1 VAACSDCGAENP
13 EGARFCNACG
23 NVLAQEVSERFRKTV
38 TILFSDVVDSTGL
51 GERLDPETLSRVLIE
66 YFEDVRPVVER
77 HGGTLAKFVGDAV
90 MAVYGLA
97 ELHEDDALRA
107 VRTAVEMRE
116 SLTRLNEGFEQRY
129 GVVLATR
136 TGINTGTVSVKG
148 LVPDRNFV
156 AGDTANTAARLQQA
170 AEPGEIVLSESAYRL
185 VRGSVEAEPVVPL
198 ELKGKQ
204 SPVAAYRLVGVFA
217 MAEPAP
223 RLDAPLV
230 GRQDMLAQ
238 LDWALERAVAERSC
252 RLVSVLGA
260 PGIGKSRLVH
270 EFLVRLG
277 EQATVLRGRCL
288 PYGEGITFWP
298 LAAMVK
304 QAAGIREGDGAE
316 DAVAKLT
323 ATLEPD
329 ADARTVAETITQ
341 LTGLRETRGIDEA
354 VQEIGFETEG
364 FWAVRTLFARLARG
378 RPLVAVL
385 DDAQWAEPT
394 LLALVEHLAR
404 HTASVPMLL
413 LCVGRP
419 EFLERQPD
427 WGQALERST
436 SLRLEPLDAAA
447 SDRLIAELLGE
458 TKSVDVRERIAD
470 SAGGNPLF
478 VEQMISMLIDEGLLV
493 QEGGR
498 WVAGVNL
505 ETIRVPPGI
514 HALLAAR
521 LERLDAD
528 ERSVIGRAAVIGQIF
543 YVGALEALVPPA
555 LVSRIPSLLREL
567 VHKELVRPG
576 QSDFVDEG
584 AYEFRHLLIRDAAYE
599 SLSKESRADLHARF
613 ADWFEEKAG
622 DRSAEYTEI
631 VGWHLEQAHRYLSE
645 LGTLGEQRDALARR
659 AADQLAAAGWTASAR
674 GDVSAGVSLRSRAL
688 ALMPTGATHRPQVL
702 ADLGEA
708 LLWRGR
714 FEEADRALTEAIEL
728 AERAGD
734 ERTRLRARLS
744 QLRLLFQ
751 VDPAADYGH
760 LEAEALD
767 AATLCEANGDDFGA
781 ARAWR
786 VVYWARWGQCQLERM
801 RPAAERAF
809 EHDRRAR
816 DPHYPQLDLV
826 GVLVSLV
833 WGPAPASQALAQ
845 GQEILEQMR
854 GHRGAE
860 AFAMCFLGQARG
872 MLGQREA
879 AREMILRG
887 VADRRELGDLP
898 GAAMTYGEGL
908 GYFVEMV
915 CGDWLAAEHE
925 LRRGFDELAS
935 MGDKN
940 YLAITA
946 GWLAHCLYALG
957 RYDEAEDFAGVCENS
972 AAKSWVAAQ
981 VLWRGARAMLL
992 ARRGNVDAGEVLAGD
1007 AVDLA
1012 LRTDRV
1018 DTQTDAL
1025 MDLAEVLRLGGRGGE
1040 AVPIVADALRRYELK
1055 EVHPAAA
1062 RARALLAELA
1072 PAAVEEMPV

>member
-1 VAACSDCGAENP
+1 MSACSSCGVENP

-23 NVLAQEVSERFRKTV
+23 NALAQEASEGFRRTV

-51 GERLDPETLSRVLIE
+51 GERLDPETLSHVMTD
-66 YFEDVRPVVER
+66 YFEGVKPVVER
-77 HGGTLAKFVGDAV
+77 HGGTLAKFIGDAV
-90 MAVYGLA
+90 MAVYGLT

-116 SLTRLNEGFEQRY
+116 ELVRLNEDFQRRY

-136 TGINTGTVSVKG
+136 TGINTGTVAGKG

-170 AEPGEIVLSESAYRL
+170 AEPGEILLAESAYRL
-185 VRGSVEAEPVVPL
+185 VRGSVRAEAVTL

-204 SPVAAYRLVGVFA
+204 NPVAAYRLVGILS

-230 GRQDMLAQ
+230 GRQDTLAQ
-238 LDWALERAVAERSC
+238 LEWAFERAVTERSC
-252 RLVSVLGA
+252 RLISILGA
-260 PGIGKSRLVH
+260 PGIGKSRLAH
-270 EFLVRLG
+270 EFVARLG
-277 EQATVLRGRCL
+277 EQATVLQGRCL

-304 QAAGIREGDGAE
+304 QAAGIHEGDGAE
-316 DAVAKLT
+316 DAIAKL
-323 ATLEPD
+323 AALLEPD
-329 ADARTVAETITQ
+329 QDARTVAAMIAQ
-341 LTGLRETRGIDEA
+341 LTGLRETRGTDEA
-354 VQEIGFETEG
+354 VQEIGFEAEG

-394 LLALVEHLAR
+394 LLALVEHVAR

-427 WGQALERST
+427 WGQSLERGT
-436 SLRLEPLDAAA
+436 TLRLEPLDEAA

-458 TKSVDVRERIAD
+458 TKSMDVRDRIAD
-470 SAGGNPLF
+470 AAEGNPLF

-498 WVAGVNL
+498 WVAGGPL
-505 ETIRVPPGI
+505 ETISVPPGI

-528 ERSVIGRAAVIGQIF
+528 ERAVIGRAAVIGQIF
-543 YVGALEALVPPA
+543 YVGALEALAPPA
-555 LVSRIPSLLREL
+555 LASRIPSLLRQL
-567 VHKELVRPG
+567 IHKELVRPG

-599 SLSKESRADLHARF
+599 SSSKESRADLHARF
-613 ADWFEEKAG
+613 ADWFEERAG
-622 DRSAEYTEI
+622 DRSAEYAEI
-631 VGWHLEQAHRYLSE
+631 IGWHLEQAHRYLSE
-645 LGTLGEQRDALARR
+645 LGNLGTERDELARR
-659 AADQLAAAGWTASAR
+659 AADRLAAAGWTASAR
-674 GDVSAGVSLRSRAL
+674 GDVSAGVTLRSRAL
-688 ALMPTGATHRPQVL
+688 ALMPVDAPHRAQVL

-714 FEEADRALTEAIEL
+714 FDEADRALVEAVEL
-728 AERAGD
+728 AERARD
-734 ERTRLRARLS
+734 ERTRVRSRLS
-744 QLRLLFQ
+744 QLRLRFQ
-751 VDPAADYGH
+751 VDPAADYEQ

-767 AATLCEANGDDFGA
+767 AVTLCESSGDDFGA

-845 GQEILEQMR
+845 GQEILEQMQ

-860 AFAMCFLGQARG
+860 AFAMCFLGQVRG

-898 GAAMTYGEGL
+898 GAAMSYGEGL

-915 CGDWLAAEHE
+915 CGDWLAAEQV

-972 AAKSWVAAQ
+972 AAKNWVAAQ

-992 ARRGNVDAGEVLAGD
+992 ARRGNVESGEALARE

-1025 MDLAEVLRLGGRGGE
+1025 MDLAEVLRVGGRGGE

-1055 EVHPAAA
+1055 EVQPAAA
-1062 RARALLAELA
+1062 RARALLEELA
-1072 PAAVEEMPV
+1072 PTGATETLV